1 MYQKTEEALCINC
14 ARGARCRIPL
24 ESASPVLSCEKF
36 EDIKAIL
43 PDMGNVSSRPEPGRM
58 EGLCVDCENRYSCVF
73 RTQEGGTW
81 HCEEY
86 R

>member
-1 MYQKTEEALCINC
+1 MNHQAEESLCVRC

-24 ESASPVLSCEKF
+24 ESAMPVLSCEKY
-36 EDIKAIL
+36 EDMQVIREDRNSV
-43 PDMGNVSSRPEPGRM
+43 PCMPEPGRM